1 MNRAQRRHAGK
12 PSRINH
18 AARQALNAPTLH
30 HTMNRFMPFTT
41 AELLALQIPVRSAF
55 ESLRTGHGTEP
66 DFHTLAAAVNT
77 ALIRSESIDPLCVE
91 TCQRAQA
98 ALIGVL
104 ARFKRC
110 GAWGVD
116 HHALQDIPPALD
128 LHEQL
133 LELSSPLQMANAM
146 KETLARMNSGHVFRG
161 EGAPL

>member
-12 PSRINH
+12 PTRINH
-18 AARQALNAPTLH
+18 AARRALNAPTLH
-30 HTMNRFMPFTT
+30 QTMNRLMPLTP

-55 ESLRTGHGTEP
+55 ESLRTGAGTEP

-104 ARFKRC
+104 ERFNRC
-110 GAWGVD
+110 GKWGVD

-133 LELSSPLQMANAM
+133 LELSTPLQMQQAM
-146 KETLARMNSGHVFRG
+146 QTTIQRMNAGHVYRA
-161 EGAPL
+161 GA